1 MFNNHFFL
9 RFKRKYFPFLSKFQ
23 SVFII
28 LAFVLLLFGLYRFAL
43 PQVLQLISPKIILN
57 LAAKNSTSI
66 RQDNNQVNI
75 LMMGIGG
82 GNHEG
87 PTLTDSII
95 LAHLNLTSKK
105 VSFVPL
111 PRDIWVENAKAKI
124 NAIYETGEE
133 KKKGTGLILTK
144 ATVAELLGA
153 PVHYALL
160 IDFDAFQKIIDLLG
174 GIEVNVENTFDDF
187 AYPIEG
193 KEDDLCGK
201 TEEELK
207 ELEVTDQNVLEIF
220 PCRFEHLHFDK
231 GIQTLGGTEALK
243 FVRSRHASGDEGT
256 DFARSKRQI
265 KIITAVKNK
274 LTKPEVFLNPSYLVK
289 MSEELKGNLF
299 TDLGVDQLIYL
310 GKDFISTDLSSV
322 KTLSLDIGTEDK
334 PGLLTNPPW
343 SQYGSYVLV
352 PTAGDWKEIQ
362 EKIGE
367 LFNTQK

>member
-1 MFNNHFFL
+1 MFNNYFFL
-9 RFKRKYFPFLSKFQ
+9 RFKRKYVPFVSKYK
-23 SVFII
+23 SVFIV
-28 LAFVLLLFGLYRFAL
+28 LAFVFISFIFYRFAF
-43 PQVLQLISPKIILN
+43 PQILNLISPKIILN
-57 LAAKNSTSI
+57 LAAKSSTPV

-87 PTLTDSII
+87 PQLTDSII
-95 LAHLNLTSKK
+95 LVNLNLLTKK

-111 PRDIWVENAKAKI
+111 PRDIWVENAKGKI
-124 NAIYETGEE
+124 NSIYVTGEE
-133 KKKGTGLILTK
+133 KKPGTGLILSK
-144 ATVAELLGA
+144 ATIGELLGV

-160 IDFDAFQKIIDLLG
+160 VDFDAFVKIVDLLN

-187 AYPIEG
+187 MYPIEG
-193 KEDDLCGK
+193 KENDLCSK

-207 ELEVTDQNVLEIF
+207 EVKITDQNVLEIF

-231 GIQTLGGTEALK
+231 GIQVLSGTQALK

-265 KIITAVKNK
+265 KVITAIKNK
-274 LTKPEVFLNPSYLVK
+274 LTKPEVFLNPSYLIK

-299 TDLGVDQLIYL
+299 TDLGVDQLIFL

-322 KTLSLDIGTEDK
+322 KTLSLDIGTDDK
-334 PGLLTNPPW
+334 PGLLTNPPS
-343 SQYGSYVLV
+343 SQYGSYVLI
-352 PTAGDWKEIQ
+352 PTAGNWKEIQ
-362 EKIGE
+362 EKVRE
-367 LFNTQK
+367 LFN

>member
-124 NAIYETGEE
+124 NA
-133 KKKGTGLILTK
+133 
-144 ATVAELLGA
+144 
-153 PVHYALL
+153 
-160 IDFDAFQKIIDLLG
+160 
-174 GIEVNVENTFDDF
+174 
-187 AYPIEG
+187 
-193 KEDDLCGK
+193 
-201 TEEELK
+201 
-207 ELEVTDQNVLEIF
+207 
-220 PCRFEHLHFDK
+220 
-231 GIQTLGGTEALK
+231 
-243 FVRSRHASGDEGT
+243 
-256 DFARSKRQI
+256 
-265 KIITAVKNK
+265 
-274 LTKPEVFLNPSYLVK
+274 
-289 MSEELKGNLF
+289 
-299 TDLGVDQLIYL
+299 
-310 GKDFISTDLSSV
+310 
-322 KTLSLDIGTEDK
+322 
-334 PGLLTNPPW
+334 
-343 SQYGSYVLV
+343 
-352 PTAGDWKEIQ
+352 
-362 EKIGE
+362 
-367 LFNTQK
+367 

>member
-9 RFKRKYFPFLSKFQ
+9 RFKRKYFPFLSKHR
-23 SVFII
+23 SVFIV
-28 LAFVLLLFGLYRFAL
+28 LACVLLLFGFYRFAL
-43 PQVLQLISPKIILN
+43 PQVLHLISPKIILN
-57 LAAKNSTSI
+57 LAAKNSTPI

-82 GNHEG
+82 GDHEG
-87 PTLTDSII
+87 PNLTDSII
-95 LAHLNLTSKK
+95 LANLNLTSKK

-111 PRDIWVENAKAKI
+111 PRDIWVESAKGKI
-124 NAIYETGEE
+124 NSVYETGEE
-133 KKKGTGLILTK
+133 KKKGTGLILAK
-144 ATVAELLGA
+144 ATVAQLLGI

-160 IDFDAFQKIIDLLG
+160 VDFDAFVKIIDLLG
-174 GIEVNVENTFDDF
+174 GIEVDVENTFDDF

-193 KEDDLCGK
+193 KENDLCSK

-207 ELEVTDQNVLEIF
+207 EVKITDQNVLEIF

-231 GIQTLGGTEALK
+231 GLQILSGTQALK

-265 KIITAVKNK
+265 KVITATKNK
-274 LTKPEVFLNPSYLVK
+274 LTKPEVFLNPSYLIK

-310 GKDFISTDLSSV
+310 GKDFISTDLSSI
-322 KTLSLDIGTEDK
+322 KTLGLDIGTDDK
-334 PGLLTNPPW
+334 PGLLTNPPA

-352 PTAGDWKEIQ
+352 PTTGDWKEIQ
-362 EKIGE
+362 EKVGE
-367 LFNTQK
+367 LFSH